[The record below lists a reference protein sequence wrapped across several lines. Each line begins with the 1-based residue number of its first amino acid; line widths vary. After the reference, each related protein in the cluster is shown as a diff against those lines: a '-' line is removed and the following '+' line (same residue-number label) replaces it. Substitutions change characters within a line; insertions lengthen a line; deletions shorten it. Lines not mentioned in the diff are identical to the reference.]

1 MCHLEGFRFAPRIRD
16 LKDRK
21 IFTIE
26 KPSRY
31 PDLASL
37 IGGTV
42 RTNQIGTHWDEVLRL
57 ASSR

>member
-1 MCHLEGFRFAPRIRD
+1 MMGRWLRAAPSGSVWCHLQGFRFAPRIRD
-16 LKDRK
+16 LKDRR

-31 PDLASL
+31 GDLSPL

-42 RTNQIGTHWDEVLRL
+42 RV
-57 ASSR
+57 S